1 MMRSNVFSFGYILV
15 FPHGNSKCFTSSLD
29 KLFWNSVGG
38 GCEIFCFLSSRF
50 GWEWGSFE
58 EMTFWI

>member
-29 KLFWNSVGG
+29 KLFWNSVGAG
-38 GCEIFCFLSSRF
+38 GVK
-50 GWEWGSFE
+50 SFV
-58 EMTFWI
+58 F